1 MDSRTPTKY
10 YLVGFPALRRGQI
23 RRYWAYLYLYA
34 PMTFNAKLLSR
45 NRLEAPQPTVAH
57 NWSRPMKHQ
66 PSLQFAVTL
75 FVGLLSASVLGAQFP
90 PITTEKFVYVSSV
103 GSAPPPVTSSTVFN
117 TPYGVAINQTGSS
130 LGSLSATIFVA
141 DPFNNQ
147 VLAFA
152 PGSSTPSM
160 VFSSLPCTISV
171 CATSPWILNRPT
183 AVAATP
189 EGNIWISDTGND
201 VVVEVNA
208 TSGAVMAFAG
218 VGPNNTAFGC
228 TPPISNCPTH
238 PNAGQNPGQ
247 FFGPGPL
254 AVSTTGDVYVADAAG
269 DVFLG
274 EATSGAFGLG
284 CSSNPAGAANCPQAA
299 NFRIEVFTSDG
310 TFFNSWGSFCSL
322 SSTTGVIV
330 DSNGN
335 VIAGTAGNT
344 CNTSALGAIANGD
357 GQFAYVTGITLDNS
371 SSNVYVSDA
380 DNNRV
385 QKLLPDGTFI
395 LKWGGLPTGSGDGQF
410 KAPGGIAT
418 DLLDN
423 SIYVVD
429 VFNDRI
435 QHFDGTG
442 KFFSKG
448 GSKGAFEAQFDEPV
462 GIATV
467 PGGVAAQCFFA
478 GSTTSSL
485 GSLDCSHG
493 FVVSEQSNQK
503 RVQYLAARVDLDND
517 SITDDVDT
525 AVNTF
530 SNDFSN
536 APLGFTTTGTILD
549 RGDQTFALYGVVS
562 PSPQDLISVRT
573 ETFGG
578 ARPLQIRICG
588 TNATLLFSAG
598 TGQDFHCSTPTVVT
612 EEGPVGFR
620 FVGSDGTV
628 ATATLQTGDSLSFS
642 APTSTIHDNAG
653 NVEVFVGGKPIL
665 LSPGQTTFADTTP
678 PTTTAAVAP
687 SPNSS
692 QWNNTNVVV
701 ALSATDNPGGSGVG
715 SISYS
720 LSGAQT
726 GSAVVPGSTAS
737 VTISAEGITTVT
749 YFATD
754 NAGNQESPKSLTV
767 RVDKTPPTVA
777 CSASPNVLWPPNNK
791 LVPVNVSIMMNDA
804 LSGPAGF
811 TLISVTSNE
820 PDSGQGDIQGF
831 VPGTA
836 STDGQL
842 RAQRLGSGTGRVYT
856 FTFSG
861 ADRAGNT
868 ASCTT
873 TVFVPHDRG
882 Q

>member
-1 MDSRTPTKY
+1 MKENRFIQF
-10 YLVGFPALRRGQI
+10 LLILMIGFLPVR
-23 RRYWAYLYLYA
+23 
-34 PMTFNAKLLSR
+34 
-45 NRLEAPQPTVAH
+45 
-57 NWSRPMKHQ
+57 
-66 PSLQFAVTL
+66 
-75 FVGLLSASVLGAQFP
+75 LSAQTSALP
-90 PITTEKFVYVSSV
+90 EKFVFVSSV

-117 TPYGVAINQTGSS
+117 VPLGVAINQTGSS

-141 DPFNNQ
+141 DPENNQ

-171 CATSPWILNRPT
+171 CAATSPPSPWILNRPT

-218 VGPNNTAFGC
+218 VGPNNTVFGGS
-228 TPPISNCPTH
+228 PPPH

-274 EATSGAFGLG
+274 RDFSGVFHLG
-284 CSSNPAGAANCPQAA
+284 CSFAGAANCPQAA

-310 TFFNSWGSFCSL
+310 TFFNSWGSFCDF
-322 SSTTGVIV
+322 SSTEGVLI
-330 DSNGN
+330 NGGA
-335 VIAGTAGNT
+335 IAGTAGNT

-395 LKWGGLPTGSGDGQF
+395 LKWGGLPTGSGDGQLNG
-410 KAPGGIAT
+410 PGGIAT

-435 QHFDGTG
+435 QQFDGTG

-448 GSKGAFEAQFDEPV
+448 GSKGTFEAQFDQPF

-478 GSTTSSL
+478 GSTTSNL
-485 GSLDCSHG
+485 GALDCRHG
-493 FVVSEQSNQK
+493 FVVSEQGNQK
-503 RVQYLAARVDLDND
+503 RVQYLAARVDQDND

-525 AVNTF
+525 AFNTF

-549 RGDQTFALYGVVS
+549 RGDQTFVIYGVVS
-562 PSPQDLISVRT
+562 PSPQDLIRVRT

-578 ARPLQIRICG
+578 PRPLQISVCG
-588 TNATLLFSAG
+588 VVTLSLIAG
-598 TGQDFHCSTPTVVT
+598 NGADFHCSTPTVSV

-628 ATATLQTGDSLSFS
+628 ATAILNTGDSLSADVNAS
-642 APTSTIHDNAG
+642 QIISNAG
-653 NVEVFVGGKPIL
+653 TIVVVVGGKSVL
-665 LSPGQTTFADTTP
+665 LSPGQSTFVDSTP
-678 PTTTAAVAP
+678 PTTTATL
-687 SPNSS
+687 SPPPNAAG
-692 QWNNTNVVV
+692 WNNSNVKVSLTSV
-701 ALSATDNPGGSGVG
+701 DNPGGAGVKQ
-715 SISYS
+715 ITYS
-720 LSGAQT
+720 ASGAQT
-726 GSAVVPGSTAS
+726 IASTVVSSGSTTF
-737 VTISAEGITTVT
+737 VISAEGTTTIT
-749 YFATD
+749 FFGTD
-754 NAGNQESPKSLTV
+754 NAGNIETAKTITIKL
-767 RVDKTPPTVA
+767 DKTPPTVL
-777 CSASPNVLWPPNNK
+777 CSASPDVLWPPNNK
-791 LVPVNVSIMMNDA
+791 LVPINISVNVTDS
-804 LSGPAGF
+804 LSGSVGF
-811 TLISVTSNE
+811 DLISATSNE
-820 PDSGQGDIQGF
+820 PETGNGDIQGF
-831 VPGTA
+831 VSGSV
-836 STDGQL
+836 STNGQL
-842 RAQRLGSGTGRVYT
+842 RAQRSGSGTGRVYT
-856 FTFSG
+856 FTYSG

-873 TVFVPHDRG
+873 TVSVPHDQG
-882 Q
+882 H

>member
-1 MDSRTPTKY
+1 
-10 YLVGFPALRRGQI
+10 
-23 RRYWAYLYLYA
+23 
-34 PMTFNAKLLSR
+34 
-45 NRLEAPQPTVAH
+45 
-57 NWSRPMKHQ
+57 
-66 PSLQFAVTL
+66 
-75 FVGLLSASVLGAQFP
+75 
-90 PITTEKFVYVSSV
+90 
-103 GSAPPPVTSSTVFN
+103 
-117 TPYGVAINQTGSS
+117 
-130 LGSLSATIFVA
+130 
-141 DPFNNQ
+141 
-147 VLAFA
+147 
-152 PGSSTPSM
+152 M

-171 CATSPWILNRPT
+171 CAATSPPSPWILNRPT

-201 VVVEVNA
+201 VVVKVNA
-208 TSGAVMAFAG
+208 TTGAVMAFAG
-218 VGPNNTAFGC
+218 VGPNNTAFGGSL
-228 TPPISNCPTH
+228 PPH

-269 DVFLG
+269 DIALG
-274 EATSGAFGLG
+274 VPSSGSGPFVLFCGFGQAT
-284 CSSNPAGAANCPQAA
+284 NCPQAA
-299 NFRIEVFTSDG
+299 NFRIEEFTNDG
-310 TFFNSWGSFCSL
+310 TFFTSWGSFCSL
-322 SSTTGVIV
+322 SSTAGVFII
-330 DSNGN
+330 NGN
-335 VIAGTAGNT
+335 GTTTGTIAGTAGNT
-344 CNTSALGAIANGD
+344 CDTSTPGASASGD
-357 GQFAYVTGITLDNS
+357 GEFAFVTGITLDNS
-371 SSNVYVSDA
+371 SLNVYVSDA

-410 KAPGGIAT
+410 NAPGGVAT

-435 QHFDGTG
+435 QQFNGTG

-448 GSKGAFEAQFDEPV
+448 GSKGAFDAQFDQPV

-485 GSLDCSHG
+485 GALDCSHG
-493 FVVSEQSNQK
+493 FVVSEQGNQK
-503 RVQYLAARVDLDND
+503 RVQYLAARVDQDND

-525 AVNTF
+525 AFNTF

-536 APLGFTTTGTILD
+536 APLGFTTTGTIVD

-588 TNATLLFSAG
+588 TNATLSFSAG
-598 TGQDFHCSTPTVVT
+598 TGQDFHCSTPTVLT

-642 APTSTIHDNAG
+642 APTSTIRDNAG

-701 ALSATDNPGGSGVG
+701 ILSATDNPGGSGVG

-720 LSGAQT
+720 LGGAQT
-726 GSAVVPGSTAS
+726 GGAVVPGSTAS

-791 LVPVNVSIMMNDA
+791 LVPVNVSITVNDA

-836 STDGQL
+836 STTGQL

-873 TVFVPHDRG
+873 TVSVPHDRG